1 MHAYV
6 HSVPDVAE
14 SGSKSS
20 SMLLVSVLQFQLM
33 GSELLSPASVHLC
46 VSVGVHMCSLP
57 PPEET
62 VGRSVRS
69 VFVTVPWKCAVHL
82 AEVGQGGYH

>member
-1 MHAYV
+1 MRVSLNVYVHACIFEIICVHVCVHVHAYV

-57 PPEET
+57 PPE
-62 VGRSVRS
+62 
-69 VFVTVPWKCAVHL
+69 
-82 AEVGQGGYH
+82 